1 MNISC
6 YLSEEPATAEFILA
20 VMRDQRRYRN
30 AEGYGDCSIELTF
43 DTTVAEWR
51 KSSDLPGTK
60 RLGRGLG
67 SFFGMNY
74 NDSEWRSLLDPA
86 KERRLLGVCEAIATK
101 GTRRRVRPVRVLGSA
116 DCVPAGAFLAIRSLL
131 VEAGADRSKIKPS
144 TRLDQYCDDYDAIF
158 FDQIAVLAPGS
169 VPCFRKQN
177 SRDMMAAAS
186 IAACFVLF
194 LSTAVALEFVGFHDA
209 KNWLL
214 VIWSIVGAIFWE
226 IFEPRRELAGLT
238 TFRDLAI
245 AIGSHAL
252 D

>member
-1 MNISC
+1 MNITG
-6 YLSEEPATAEFILA
+6 YLNEEPATAEYILA
-20 VMRDQRRYRN
+20 VMRDQMRYRN
-30 AEGYGDCSIELTF
+30 AEGYGDRSTELTF
-43 DTTVAEWR
+43 DSSVAEWR
-51 KSSDLPGTK
+51 KSSLLPGTR

-67 SFFGMNY
+67 AFFGVDY
-74 NDSEWRSLLDPA
+74 TDSEWRSLLDPA

-101 GTRRRVRPVRVLGSA
+101 GKRRRVRPVRVLGSA
-116 DCVPAGAFLAIRSLL
+116 DCLPAGAFLAIRSLL

-144 TRLDQYCDDYDAIF
+144 TRLDQYYDEYDAIF
-158 FDQIAVLAPGS
+158 FDQIAALAPGS
-169 VPCFRKQN
+169 VPSFSKRN

-214 VIWSIVGAIFWE
+214 VICSIVAAMIWE
-226 IFEPRRELAGLT
+226 IFEPRREIEGLT

-245 AIGSHAL
+245 AIGSAN
-252 D
+252 DI